1 MSVRPHTLFARLSS
15 IRTFKLLFVRLIS
28 EQGCGCQIPLLT
40 RGVRQGKVLFV
51 MPRVLIIQDDP
62 AVLALMRH
70 GLVRRGYEVDSVRS
84 AHEALDR
91 LKTVRPDLVVSD
103 VQLED
108 ARGDLLLGAVGA
120 HFPEVACLLVTSGP
134 TSRSSFGG
142 ISVLRKPWDIVHF
155 VDRVCTELDKR
166 AARIQADT
174 GSPSVGRASV
184 S

>member
-1 MSVRPHTLFARLSS
+1 MLSS
-15 IRTFKLLFVRLIS
+15 
-28 EQGCGCQIPLLT
+28 EQLGCPASRSLMGLSHPEQTGRALA
-40 RGVRQGKVLFV
+40 REGGFQ

-84 AHEALDR
+84 AHEAMDR
-91 LKTVRPDLVVSD
+91 LKTERPDLVVSD

-155 VDRVCTELDKR
+155 VERVCTELDKR
-166 AARIQADT
+166 AARIQAD
-174 GSPSVGRASV
+174 SASV
-184 S
+184 

>member
-1 MSVRPHTLFARLSS
+1 
-15 IRTFKLLFVRLIS
+15 
-28 EQGCGCQIPLLT
+28 
-40 RGVRQGKVLFV
+40 

-70 GLVRRGYEVDSVRS
+70 GLVRRGYEVDSVSS
-84 AHEALDR
+84 AHEAMDR
-91 LKTVRPDLVVSD
+91 LIHERPDLVVSD

-108 ARGDLLLGAVGA
+108 TRGDLLLGAVGA
-120 HFPEVACLLVTSGP
+120 HYPEVACLLVTTGP

-155 VDRVCTELDKR
+155 VERVCTELDKHASKDQPDAR
-166 AARIQADT
+166 ASAA
-174 GSPSVGRASV
+174 GNASV

>member
-1 MSVRPHTLFARLSS
+1 MPPSP
-15 IRTFKLLFVRLIS
+15 I
-28 EQGCGCQIPLLT
+28 QLLT
-40 RGVRQGKVLFV
+40 ATPRPVQPAFT

-62 AVLALMRH
+62 AILALMRH

-84 AHEALDR
+84 AHEAIDR
-91 LKTVRPDLVVSD
+91 LMTERPDLVVSD
-103 VQLED
+103 VHLED

-155 VDRVCTELDKR
+155 VDRVCSELDKR
-166 AARIQADT
+166 AARPQPDART
-174 GSPSVGRASV
+174 GSVGTASV

>member
-1 MSVRPHTLFARLSS
+1 
-15 IRTFKLLFVRLIS
+15 
-28 EQGCGCQIPLLT
+28 
-40 RGVRQGKVLFV
+40 

-84 AHEALDR
+84 AHEAMDR
-91 LKTVRPDLVVSD
+91 LMTERPDLVVSD
-103 VQLED
+103 VHLED

-120 HFPEVACLLVTSGP
+120 HFPDVACLLVTSGP

-155 VDRVCTELDKR
+155 VERVCSELDKR
-166 AARIQADT
+166 AARPQPDPARA
-174 GSPSVGRASV
+174 GAVGRASV

>member
-1 MSVRPHTLFARLSS
+1 
-15 IRTFKLLFVRLIS
+15 
-28 EQGCGCQIPLLT
+28 
-40 RGVRQGKVLFV
+40 

-84 AHEALDR
+84 AHEAMDR
-91 LKTVRPDLVVSD
+91 LKTERPDLVVSD
-103 VQLED
+103 VHLED
-108 ARGDLLLGAVGA
+108 ARGDLLLGAVEA
-120 HFPEVACLLVTSGP
+120 HFPDVACLLVTSGP

-155 VDRVCTELDKR
+155 VERVCSELDKR
-166 AARIQADT
+166 AARNEADT
-174 GSPSVGRASV
+174 RDGSLGRASV